1 MLQKLRVLHHEKDMV
16 RAEALVCSRCH
27 LAFYCSKECQRL
39 YHTQHVKWCKHEA
52 SKQADLRAEHP
63 ASLVLSSRLRM
74 NLFDWRSNHKDPNA
88 KGSKKGKVY
97 TAETCPDVR
106 YCFNRTCRD
115 DRFANFTSAV

>member
-1 MLQKLRVLHHEKDMV
+1 MCVCVYLPEIV
-16 RAEALVCSRCH
+16 RFGH
-27 LAFYCSKECQRL
+27 K
-39 YHTQHVKWCKHEA
+39 QHVKWCKHEA
-52 SKQADLRAEHP
+52 SKQADPRAEHP

-115 DRFANFTSAV
+115 GRFANFTSAV